1 MKRLILLIVVAM
13 LVYWVWA
20 RERSA
25 LMRPTAPAGHRN
37 GPRFVQDPEARK
49 HLAKAGREVHRALRE
64 AKQDI
69 REAVGKTHDE
79 IHRAFDEVREVFG
92 TSDDDGDMPPPVPVP
107 PSVVEREE
115 AEGLPVAIVPGTRVT
130 DAQAEPPVPGSVIKT
145 GGRSNVRTEPAV
157 VMTNA
162 ARSWS
167 LAGKISATPERAAN
181 QAYEDLGHDIKEWLD
196 PDVPRSW
203 WIPERLINSI
213 VLNTELETV
222 PRKDDLGPMYVT
234 HLKLDKSPES
244 RARFVKVY
252 NHEVVG
258 QRLVKLGGSLG
269 FILICLAAIS
279 GYIRA
284 DEATKGY
291 YTNRL
296 RLLAAAGV
304 GAGGVLVYQ
313 MVT

>member
-1 MKRLILLIVVAM
+1 MKRLILLIIVAM

-25 LMRPTAPAGHRN
+25 LMRPAGPSGHRN
-37 GPRFVQDPEARK
+37 GPYYAQDRDTRK
-49 HLAKAGREVHRALRE
+49 HLAKAGREVHQALRE
-64 AKQDI
+64 AEHEI
-69 REAVGKTHDE
+69 RHAVDKTHDE
-79 IHRAFDEVREVFG
+79 LHRAIDEMRGAFH
-92 TSDDDGDMPPPVPVP
+92 SDDDSEGTATHQ

-115 AEGLPVAIVPGTRVT
+115 ADGLPVPIVPGPRMT
-130 DAQAEPPVPGSVIKT
+130 DALPVLPAPRLAIKAD
-145 GGRSNVRTEPAV
+145 GRPNVRPVTAV
-157 VMTNA
+157 NRNA
-162 ARSWS
+162 ERTWT
-167 LAGKISATPERAAN
+167 LDGQISANPERAAA
-181 QAYEDLGHDIKEWLD
+181 QARADLRKDITTWLD
-196 PDVPRSW
+196 PEVPHSW
-203 WIPERLINSI
+203 TIPEKMIDSI
-213 VLNTELETV
+213 VLNTGVETV
-222 PRKDDLGPMYVT
+222 PRKDDLGPMYVM
-234 HLKLDKSPES
+234 HLSLDKSPES

-258 QRLVKLGGSLG
+258 RRLVNLGGSLG

-296 RLLAAAGV
+296 RMLAAAGV

-313 MVT
+313 MVM